1 MQVPLR
7 YEIIGPTQLRW
18 RRLALL
24 HRGNDCGY
32 EVLCPELMFE
42 KVLRSSPGRN
52 IRAAIGAQ
60 VVLGTKGDSRQQ
72 WQLACNGASGR
83 WGLRVG
89 APEAELTRNPGIA
102 RCLLATKAPA
112 FGKPRFAQTVAQQP
126 VAAAQLK
133 PALDSMHHE
142 AANERVLLPIN
153 RARLF
158 GGTSAHRKTHP
169 FHGAH
174 RA

>member
-1 MQVPLR
+1 M
-7 YEIIGPTQLRW
+7 G
-18 RRLALL
+18 
-24 HRGNDCGY
+24 
-32 EVLCPELMFE
+32 M
-42 KVLRSSPGRN
+42 
-52 IRAAIGAQ
+52 
-60 VVLGTKGDSRQQ
+60 
-72 WQLACNGASGR
+72 
-83 WGLRVG
+83 RVG

-133 PALDSMHHE
+133 PALESMHHE

-153 RARLF
+153 RARPF

-169 FHGAH
+169 FTVHIEPDTPQGLTVGFLEKKVCRIYLATSVVD
-174 RA
+174 ACGIPA